1 MQQLALFELDIH
13 QARQKATRMFTY
25 RRATAAV
32 LGLAV
37 TLIISGIAL
46 AERVLP

>member
-25 RRATAAV
+25 RRVTAAV
-32 LGLAV
+32 L
-37 TLIISGIAL
+37 AL
-46 AERVLP
+46 AAALILAGITLAEQVLP